1 MLKLYNNYTYDGI
14 FKNNLK
20 HGHGKE
26 LMSDKSM
33 YEGEFFAGLRCGKG
47 KIQFGYDD
55 KSFY

>member
-1 MLKLYNNYTYDGI
+1 MYNNYTYDGI